1 MPKNWA
7 DQVSQDN
14 SMCYGGIKLTSVA
27 LMSPSCHER
36 VTVNVSPID

>member
-1 MPKNWA
+1 MSKNWA
-7 DQVSQDN
+7 DQVSQGN
-14 SMCYGGIKLTSVA
+14 SMRNGGIKLTRVA